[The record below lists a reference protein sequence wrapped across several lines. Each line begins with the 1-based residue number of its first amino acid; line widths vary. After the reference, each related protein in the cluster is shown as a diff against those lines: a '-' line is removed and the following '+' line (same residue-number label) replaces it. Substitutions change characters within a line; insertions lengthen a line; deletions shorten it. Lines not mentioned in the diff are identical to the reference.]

1 MNTALL
7 LSGGTGSRMRT
18 DIPKQYIRV
27 ADKMVI
33 TYSLKTLVNASV
45 IEKIYIVAAKEWHE
59 EIITDAKQHGVCTDK
74 IAGFAVP
81 GISRQS
87 SILNGLQ
94 RIVERRNVDTENDEI
109 HDVATENDGICDAA
123 TENDK
128 ICDVDRE
135 NDAACD
141 TDRVNDDTCGADTVL
156 IHDAARPQL
165 AEAQINACFAALDG
179 HDGVLPVLPMKDTI
193 YLSEDGGQV
202 TELLDRSKLFAGQ
215 APELFYL
222 KKYYQANIM
231 LLPDRINQ
239 INGST
244 EPAILAGMDIVMIPG
259 DEGNFKI
266 TTNADMER
274 FRELC
279 GM

>member
-7 LSGGTGSRMRT
+7 LSGGTGSRMQT

-33 TYSLKTLVNASV
+33 TYSLETLVKASV

-59 EIITDAKQHGVCTDK
+59 EIITDAKRHGICTDK
-74 IAGFAVP
+74 IAGFAIP

-87 SILNGLQ
+87 SIMNGL
-94 RIVERRNVDTENDEI
+94 RCIVEMGQAN
-109 HDVATENDGICDAA
+109 
-123 TENDK
+123 
-128 ICDVDRE
+128 
-135 NDAACD
+135 
-141 TDRVNDDTCGADTVL
+141 TVL
-156 IHDAARPQL
+156 IHDAARPRL
-165 AEAQINACFAALDG
+165 TEALIDACFAALDG
-179 HDGVLPVLPMKDTI
+179 HDGVLPVLPMKDTV
-193 YLSEDGGQV
+193 YLSEDGRQV

-215 APELFYL
+215 APELFCL
-222 KKYYQANIM
+222 KKYYQANVM

-244 EPAILAGMDIVMIPG
+244 EPAILAGMDIAMIPG

-279 GM
+279 EM

>member
-18 DIPKQYIRV
+18 DVPKQYIRV

-33 TYSLKTLVNASV
+33 TYSLETLVNTSV

-59 EIITDAKQHGVCTDK
+59 EIITDTKQHGICTDK
-74 IAGFAVP
+74 IAGFAAP

-94 RIVERRNVDTENDEI
+94 CIVELRE
-109 HDVATENDGICDAA
+109 A
-123 TENDK
+123 
-128 ICDVDRE
+128 DRE
-135 NDAACD
+135 D
-141 TDRVNDDTCGADTVL
+141 DDTYEAGRENADAYDADTVL

-165 AEAQINACFAALDG
+165 TEAQISACFAALGG
-179 HDGVLPVLPMKDTI
+179 HDGVLPVVPMKDTV
-193 YLSEDGGQV
+193 YFSENGRQV
-202 TELLDRSKLFAGQ
+202 TKLLNRSKLFAGQ

-222 KKYYQANIM
+222 KKYYQANVM
-231 LLPDRINQ
+231 LMPDRINQ

-244 EPAILAGMDIVMIPG
+244 EPAVLAGMDIVMIPG

-279 GM
+279 RM

>member
-7 LSGGTGSRMRT
+7 LSGGTGSRMHT
-18 DIPKQYIRV
+18 DIPKQYIRA

-33 TYSLKTLVNASV
+33 TYSLETLVNASA
-45 IEKIYIVAAKEWHE
+45 IEKVYIVAAKEWQE
-59 EIITDAKQHGVCTDK
+59 EIITDATQHGICTDK

-94 RIVERRNVDTENDEI
+94 CIVEQRKAYRENGHVCETAAVDD
-109 HDVATENDGICDAA
+109 DSCDAARENDGIR
-123 TENDK
+123 
-128 ICDVDRE
+128 DVDAE
-135 NDAACD
+135 NHD
-141 TDRVNDDTCGADTVL
+141 TSDIDTVL
-156 IHDAARPQL
+156 IHDAARPRL
-165 AEAQINACFAALDG
+165 TGTQISACFAALDG

-193 YLSEDGGQV
+193 YLSEDGRQV
-202 TELLDRSKLFAGQ
+202 TELLDRGKLFAGQ

-231 LLPDRINQ
+231 LLPNRIDQ

-279 GM
+279 VK

>member
-7 LSGGTGSRMRT
+7 LSGGTGSRIQT

-27 ADKMVI
+27 AGKMII
-33 TYSLKTLVNASV
+33 TYSLETLANVSS
-45 IEKIYIVAAKEWHE
+45 IDRILIVAAKEWRE
-59 EIITDAKQHGVCTDK
+59 RIITDARQHGICTDK
-74 IAGFAVP
+74 IQGFAVP
-81 GISRQS
+81 GSSRQS

-94 RIVERRNVDTENDEI
+94 CIVGRDMAAGKNDTVCAATVKNDNC
-109 HDVATENDGICDAA
+109 DAAAENDGICDA
-123 TENDK
+123 
-128 ICDVDRE
+128 DRE
-135 NDAACD
+135 NADVFGAGPENGESYD
-141 TDRVNDDTCGADTVL
+141 TDTVL
-156 IHDAARPQL
+156 IHDAARPML
-165 AEAQINACFAALDG
+165 TETQINACFAALDS
-179 HDGVLPVLPMKDTI
+179 HDGVLPALPMKDTI

-215 APELFYL
+215 APELFCL

-266 TTNADMER
+266 TTNSDMER
-274 FRELC
+274 FRKLC

>member
-7 LSGGTGSRMRT
+7 LSGGTGSRMQT

-27 ADKMVI
+27 ADKMII
-33 TYSLKTLVNASV
+33 TYSLETLVNASV
-45 IEKIYIVAAKEWHE
+45 IEKIYIVAAKEWHK
-59 EIITDAKQHGVCTDK
+59 EIISDAKQHGTCMDK

-94 RIVERRNVDTENDEI
+94 CIVERRNVDRENDEI
-109 HDVATENDGICDAA
+109 HDVAIENDEISDA
-123 TENDK
+123 
-128 ICDVDRE
+128 DRE
-135 NDAACD
+135 NDAACN
-141 TDRVNDDTCGADTVL
+141 TDTVL

-165 AEAQINACFAALDG
+165 TEAQISACFAALDG

-266 TTNADMER
+266 TTDADMER

>member
-7 LSGGTGSRMRT
+7 LSGGTGSRLQT

-27 ADKMVI
+27 AGKMII
-33 TYSLKTLVNASV
+33 TYSLETLVNASV

-59 EIITDAKQHGVCTDK
+59 EIIADAKKHGICADK
-74 IAGFAVP
+74 IAGFAMP

-87 SILNGLQ
+87 SILNGIQ
-94 RIVERRNVDTENDEI
+94 CIIEPR
-109 HDVATENDGICDAA
+109 AA
-123 TENDK
+123 
-128 ICDVDRE
+128 DRE
-135 NDAACD
+135 NDD
-141 TDRVNDDTCGADTVL
+141 ISDADTVL
-156 IHDAARPQL
+156 VHDAARPRL
-165 AEAQINACFAALDG
+165 TEAQINACFTALDG

-193 YLSEDGGQV
+193 YFSEDSRQV
-202 TELLDRSKLFAGQ
+202 AGLLDRSKLFAGQ

-222 KKYYQANIM
+222 EKYYQANIM
-231 LLPDRINQ
+231 LLPGRIDT

-244 EPAILAGMDIVMIPG
+244 EPAILAGMDIIMIPG

-266 TTNADMER
+266 TTDADMER

-279 GM
+279 EMEVKNL